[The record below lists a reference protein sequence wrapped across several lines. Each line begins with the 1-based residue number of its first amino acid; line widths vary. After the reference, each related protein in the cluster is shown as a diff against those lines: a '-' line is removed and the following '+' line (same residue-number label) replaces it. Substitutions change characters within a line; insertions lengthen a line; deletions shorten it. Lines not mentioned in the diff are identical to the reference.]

1 MRQSLFKFES
11 SASPRNLT
19 QMNQTVVCVILFLVR
34 NVSTPAWGRAWVG
47 LTAFRVN
54 ISENLGKTAVLT
66 MITSLMY
73 ISTS

>member
-1 MRQSLFKFES
+1 MRQSLFKFDS

-19 QMNQTVVCVILFLVR
+19 QMNETVVCVILSLVR
-34 NVSTPAWGRAWVG
+34 NVSTPAWG
-47 LTAFRVN
+47 RVN
-54 ISENLGKTAVLT
+54 ISENLGKTAVLA

>member
-1 MRQSLFKFES
+1 
-11 SASPRNLT
+11 
-19 QMNQTVVCVILFLVR
+19 MNQTVVCVILFLVR

-73 ISTS
+73 ISTSLGARLLLKDFRKWSVVHA